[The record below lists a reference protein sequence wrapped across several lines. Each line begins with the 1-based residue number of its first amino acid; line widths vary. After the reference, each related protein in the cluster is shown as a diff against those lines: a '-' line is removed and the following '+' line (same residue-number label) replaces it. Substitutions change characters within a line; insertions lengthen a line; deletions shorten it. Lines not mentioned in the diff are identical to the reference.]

1 MRLRTLFSKADLE
14 AIQTATAA
22 GESRT
27 AGEIVPYIVERVVD
41 RDTARWRGATLGALG
56 AALAAGLANAFGDFW
71 GGFGV
76 WWITLP
82 AVVGAGMGYLVA
94 GFDAVGRRL
103 IPEDHIDHSVHLRA
117 KAAFLEEEVF
127 ATRDRTG
134 ILVFLALFEHRGRS
148 AQPRPWSRRSPAA
161 VGCWNSTRSNAGP
174 TTRTSCP
181 TRHGSGSDDGQLTET
196 AGSQVPDARCQ
207 MPDARYQMPDTGLVT
222 A

>member
-1 MRLRTLFSKADLE
+1 MRPRTLFSEADLE
-14 AIQTATAA
+14 AIRKATAA

-41 RDTARWRGATLGALG
+41 RDTARWRGAALGALG
-56 AALAAGLANAFGDFW
+56 ATLIAGLGNAFGDFW

-82 AVVGAGMGYLVA
+82 AVVGAGLGYLVS

-103 IPEDHIDHSVHLRA
+103 IPEDQIDRWVHLRA

-134 ILVFLALFEHRGRS
+134 ILVFLALFEHRAVILADEAIHRAVPQGEWQGLVDDLIVGIKAKR
-148 AQPRPWSRRSPAA
+148 AAAALVEAITRCGGLLEEYRVERRP
-161 VGCWNSTRSNAGP
+161 
-174 TTRTSCP
+174 
-181 TRHGSGSDDGQLTET
+181 DDEDEL
-196 AGSQVPDARCQ
+196 PDAPRI
-207 MPDARYQMPDTGLVT
+207 RER
-222 A
+222 